1 MSHAVLDFDQFTDK
15 AMQQTGLVSAD
26 DLARSRKLHT
36 LNPGMNLLDVILR
49 YNLITPRHSEIITK
63 KYQEYRQKHTIPT
76 SDDEAASSGNGADT
90 GLEARR
96 AGEPLHE
103 KSDTGRSET
112 AQDDTPEP
120 QPPSPPAVSASQ
132 VVNDSQ
138 AVSKMRTL
146 FMQARKAGATDLFIN
161 VDSPPVIR
169 KNGRLVPLRQ
179 GNLSDAEIEKLLFCI
194 LPEEEQETLRREQF
208 LEPCLVF
215 DDHRYRAS
223 FVRQRKGWDGA
234 FRLIPAQVPEFEDLG
249 LPLEVAQLAEY
260 REGLVLIT
268 GPGGSGKSTTL
279 ASYIQLLNRSRSEH
293 IITLEDPIE
302 YVFTSDASHISQRQV
317 GLHTK
322 NYNNALRAALREDP
336 DIIIVGELR
345 DSETVSLAVTAAE
358 TGHLVFATLHTT
370 GAAQTVHRLLDLFP
384 PAQRN
389 QIRAQISD
397 SLRGI
402 ICQRLIPGKGDA
414 GQCLAVEVMFNISS
428 VANLIREDRIYQ
440 IPNMIQINHKRGMRL
455 LDESIQ
461 KLLADGRIGHEEAF
475 YFANNKKLFEESQ
488 AHIEKERAARERHHA
503 AH

>member
-1 MSHAVLDFDQFTDK
+1 MNKAVLDFDQFTDK
-15 AMQQTGLVSAD
+15 ALQQTGLLSAA

-36 LNPGMNLLDVILR
+36 FNPGMNLLDVILR
-49 YNLITPRHSEIITK
+49 YKLITPRHSEIITR
-63 KYQEYRQKHTIPT
+63 KYQEYCEKYTVPVTGLDGADAEEPGRTDMDPSGHV
-76 SDDEAASSGNGADT
+76 SGNGHDPA
-90 GLEARR
+90 
-96 AGEPLHE
+96 AGSVAPDN
-103 KSDTGRSET
+103 DTGR
-112 AQDDTPEP
+112 PEADKEEKTEP
-120 QPPSPPAVSASQ
+120 ESRAMHNPEKAREIRA
-132 VVNDSQ
+132 
-138 AVSKMRTL
+138 L
-146 FMQARKAGATDLFIN
+146 FLQARKIGATDLFLN
-161 VDSPPVIR
+161 VGSPPIIR
-169 KNGRLVPLRQ
+169 KNGRLVPMRQ
-179 GNLSDAEIEKLLFCI
+179 ESLDASKIETLLFSI
-194 LPEEEQETLRREQF
+194 LGEEQQAALRREQF
-208 LEPCLVF
+208 LEPCLVC
-215 DDHRYRAS
+215 DGHRYRAS
-223 FVRQRKGWDGA
+223 FVRQRNGWDGS
-234 FRLIPAQVPEFEDLG
+234 FRLIPSQIPEFEDLG

-260 REGLVLIT
+260 REGMVLIT

-302 YVFTSDASHISQRQV
+302 YVFTSNASHISQRQV

-322 NYNNALRAALREDP
+322 TYTNALRAALREDP

-370 GAAQTVHRLLDLFP
+370 GAAQTIHRLLDLFP

-402 ICQRLIPGKGDA
+402 ICQRLIPGKGDE

-475 YFANNKKLFEESQ
+475 YFANNKKLFEESE
-488 AHIEKERAARERHHA
+488 AHIEKGLARERQHA